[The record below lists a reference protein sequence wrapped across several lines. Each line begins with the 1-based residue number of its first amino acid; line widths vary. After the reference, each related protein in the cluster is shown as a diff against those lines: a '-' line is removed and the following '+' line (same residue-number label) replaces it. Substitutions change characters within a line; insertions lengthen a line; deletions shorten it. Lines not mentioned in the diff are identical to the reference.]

1 MMRWLVDLKIAMTNL
16 KATKVRTALT
26 ILGIVI
32 GVASVTMVFAL
43 GEGAK
48 NMVRGQVETLGENML
63 TVRPGKATRDAAG
76 NVTGYNF
83 LAALSASTLTE
94 HDLHTVQH
102 TPGVATAA
110 PLMLVTG
117 SVSNLEQKVAQG
129 TIVATTP
136 EAREVLDL
144 GIRVGEFIMPNS
156 PRGTVVLG
164 DDLAIS
170 LLGSDTVI
178 GQKVVLR
185 GQEFTV
191 SGVLKDFTSSAS
203 VSNVFDLNRVAF
215 IQMDDGR
222 AFNQGI
228 AQIQQINARTEEN
241 AAPQKVGTDISAAL
255 LKNHGEEEDFSVL
268 RAEET
273 VQLTDSVFKVLTSF
287 TSAVASISIIVG
299 GVGIMN
305 IMLVSVTERTR
316 EIGIRKAVGA
326 TNQQILSQFLT
337 ESLLMSIVGGIF
349 GVIFG
354 YILAYLG
361 GTLFLGFMPGI
372 TFEIIGISL
381 GVSLL
386 VGLLFGAWPA
396 IKAARKDP
404 IEALRYFQ

>member
-1 MMRWLVDLKIAMTNL
+1 MRWLVDLKIALTNL

-48 NMVRGQVETLGENML
+48 NMVRGQVESLGENML
-63 TVRPGKATRDAAG
+63 TVRPGKATRDGAG

-94 HDLHTVQH
+94 NDLRIVKNA
-102 TPGVATAA
+102 PGIDKAT

-117 SVSNLEQKVAQG
+117 SVSNIDHRVAQG

-136 EAREVLDL
+136 EAKDVLDL
-144 GIRVGEFIMPNS
+144 GIRVGEFITPDS

-164 DDLAIS
+164 DDLAIA

-178 GQKVVLR
+178 GQKVLLR

-191 SGVLKDFTSSAS
+191 SGILKDFTSSAS
-203 VSNVFDLNRVAF
+203 VSNVFDLNNVAF
-215 IQMDDGR
+215 IQMDDGK

-228 AQIQQINARTEEN
+228 AQIQQINARSADGEN
-241 AAPQKVGTDISAAL
+241 PSQVAGGVYNAL
-255 LKNHGEEEDFSVL
+255 LSNHGGEEDFSVL

-287 TSAVASISIIVG
+287 TSAVAGISIIVG

-326 TNQQILSQFLT
+326 TNQQILSQFLI
-337 ESLLMSIVGGIF
+337 ESLMMSIVGGVV
-349 GVIFG
+349 GVLFG
-354 YILAYLG
+354 YALAYLG
-361 GTLFLGFMPGI
+361 GTFLGFMPGI
-372 TFEIIGISL
+372 TLGIVGIAL

>member
-1 MMRWLVDLKIAMTNL
+1 MRWLVDFKIALTNL

-48 NMVRGQVETLGENML
+48 NMVRGQVESLGENML
-63 TVRPGKATRDAAG
+63 TVRPGKATRDGAG
-76 NVTGYNF
+76 NVTSYNF

-94 HDLHTVQH
+94 HDLKTVAS
-102 TPGVATAA
+102 TSGIEKAA

-117 SVSNLEQKVAQG
+117 SVSNSDHRVAHG

-136 EAREVLDL
+136 EAQNVLDL
-144 GIRVGEFIMPNS
+144 GIRVGEFITPNS

-164 DDLAIS
+164 DDLAIK

-178 GQKVVLR
+178 GQKILLR

-191 SGVLKDFTSSAS
+191 SGVLKDFTNSAS
-203 VSNVFDLNRVAF
+203 VSNVFDLNNVAF
-215 IQMDDGR
+215 IQMDDGK

-228 AQIQQINARTEEN
+228 AQIQQINARS
-241 AAPQKVGTDISAAL
+241 AGGTNPSQVAGDAFKAML
-255 LKNHGEEEDFSVL
+255 NNHGGEEDFSVL

-273 VQLTDSVFKVLTSF
+273 VQLTDSVFKILTSF
-287 TSAVASISIIVG
+287 TSAVAGISIIVG

-326 TNQQILSQFLT
+326 TNQQILSQFLI
-337 ESLLMSIVGGIF
+337 ESLMMSIVGGVF
-349 GVIFG
+349 GVLFG
-354 YILAYLG
+354 YALAYLG
-361 GTLFLGFMPGI
+361 GTFLGFMPGI
-372 TFEIIGISL
+372 TLGIVGIAL

-386 VGLLFGAWPA
+386 VGLLFGAGPA

>member
-1 MMRWLVDLKIAMTNL
+1 MRWLVDFKIALTNL

-48 NMVRGQVETLGENML
+48 NMVRGQVESLGENML
-63 TVRPGKATRDAAG
+63 TVRPGKAQRDAAN

-94 HDLHTVQH
+94 HDVNTVKKA
-102 TPGVATAA
+102 PGVGKVT

-117 SVSNLEQKVAQG
+117 SVANNDHRVAQG

-136 EAREVLDL
+136 EAQDVLDL
-144 GIRVGEFIMPNS
+144 GIRVGEFITPNS

-164 DDLAIS
+164 DDLAIA

-178 GQKVVLR
+178 GQKVLLR

-191 SGVLKDFTSSAS
+191 SGVLKDFTNSAS
-203 VSNVFDLNRVAF
+203 VSNVFDLNHVAF
-215 IQMDDGR
+215 IQMDDGK

-228 AQIQQINARTEEN
+228 AQIQQINARSNETADPRQVATGVFN
-241 AAPQKVGTDISAAL
+241 AL
-255 LKNHGEEEDFSVL
+255 LSNHGGEEDFSVL

-287 TSAVASISIIVG
+287 TSAVAAISIIVG

-326 TNQQILSQFLT
+326 TNQQILSQFLI
-337 ESLLMSIVGGIF
+337 ESLMMSIVGGVL

-354 YILAYLG
+354 YSLAYLG
-361 GTLFLGFMPGI
+361 GTFLGFMPGI
-372 TFEIIGISL
+372 TLGIVGIAL

>member
-1 MMRWLVDLKIAMTNL
+1 MRVLVDFKIALTNL

-32 GVASVTMVFAL
+32 GVASVTVVLAL

-48 NMVRGQVETLGENML
+48 NMLRGQVQSLGENML
-63 TVRPGKATRDAAG
+63 TVRPGKAYRDTNG
-76 NVTGYNF
+76 RVTNYNF

-94 HDLHTVQH
+94 RDLKTVAE
-102 TPGVATAA
+102 TPGVAAAA

-117 SVSNLEQKVAQG
+117 SVSNTDHKTGHG

-136 EAREVLDL
+136 EASQVLDL
-144 GIRVGEFIMPNS
+144 QVRVGDFITQAS

-164 DDLAIS
+164 DDLAIA

-178 GQKVVLR
+178 GQKVLLR

-191 SGVLKDFTSSAS
+191 SGILKDFPSSAS
-203 VSNVFDLNRVAF
+203 VSNVFDLNTAAF
-215 IQMDDGR
+215 IQMDDGK

-228 AQIQQINARTEEN
+228 AQIQQINARSTDTATAKP
-241 AAPQKVGTDISAAL
+241 AAEAIHKGL
-255 LKNHGEEEDFSVL
+255 LANHGGEEDFSVL
-268 RAEET
+268 RPEET
-273 VQLTDSVFKVLTSF
+273 VQLTDSVFKVVTGF

-326 TNQQILSQFLT
+326 TNRQILSQFLI
-337 ESLLMSIVGGIF
+337 EALLMSIVGGVLGIT
-349 GVIFG
+349 VG
-354 YILAYLG
+354 YALAYLG
-361 GTLFLGFMPGI
+361 GTFLGFMPGV
-372 TFEIIGISL
+372 TLEIIGVAL
-381 GVSLL
+381 GVSVV
-386 VGLLFGAWPA
+386 VGLVFGAWPA

>member
-1 MMRWLVDLKIAMTNL
+1 MRWLVDLKIALTNL

-48 NMVRGQVETLGENML
+48 NMVQGQVQTLGDNML

-83 LAALSASTLTE
+83 LAALSASTITE
-94 HDLHTVQH
+94 HDLRTVAEV
-102 TPGVATAA
+102 PGVANST

-117 SVSNLEQKVAQG
+117 SVSNLDHKVAQG

-136 EAREVLDL
+136 AAKDVLDL
-144 GIRVGEFIMPNS
+144 GIRVGGFITEDS

-164 DDLAIS
+164 DELAVA

-178 GQKVVLR
+178 GQKVLLR

-203 VSNVFDLNRVAF
+203 VSNVFDLNHTAF
-215 IQMDDGR
+215 IQFDDGK

-228 AQIQQINARTEEN
+228 AQIQQINSRSSEGSD
-241 AAPQKVGTDISAAL
+241 PKKVSEAVHAAL
-255 LKNHGEEEDFSVL
+255 LKNHGGEEDFSVL

-287 TSAVASISIIVG
+287 TSAVAGISIIVG

-326 TNQQILSQFLT
+326 TNHQILSQFLI
-337 ESLLMSIVGGIF
+337 ESLLMSIVGGIV
-349 GVIFG
+349 GVIIG
-354 YILAYLG
+354 YALAYLG
-361 GTLFLGFMPGI
+361 GTFLGFMPGI
-372 TFEIIGISL
+372 TLGIIGIAL

>member
-1 MMRWLVDLKIAMTNL
+1 MRWLADFKIALTNL

-48 NMVRGQVETLGENML
+48 NMVRGQVESLGENMI

-94 HDLHTVQH
+94 HDLRTVSQ
-102 TPGVATAA
+102 TPNVKAAA

-117 SVSNLEQKVAQG
+117 SVSNVERRVSQG
-129 TIVATTP
+129 TIVATTK
-136 EAREVLDL
+136 EAKDVLDL
-144 GIRVGEFIMPNS
+144 QMRVGGFITPDS

-164 DDLAIS
+164 DDLAVA

-178 GQKVVLR
+178 GQKVLLR

-203 VSNVFDLNRVAF
+203 VSNVFDLNNVAF

-222 AFNQGI
+222 SFNQGI
-228 AQIQQINARTEEN
+228 AQIQQINVRSTSDKTAK
-241 AAPQKVGTDISAAL
+241 AAADGIHQAL
-255 LKNHGEEEDFSVL
+255 LKNHGGEEDFSVL

-273 VQLTDSVFKVLTSF
+273 VQLTDSIFKILTSF

-326 TNQQILSQFLT
+326 TNQQILSQFLI
-337 ESLLMSIVGGIF
+337 ESLMMSIVGGVVGIIVGF
-349 GVIFG
+349 A
-354 YILAYLG
+354 LAYLG
-361 GTLFLGFMPGI
+361 GTFLGFMPGI
-372 TFEIIGISL
+372 TFGIVGIAL
-381 GVSLL
+381 AVSLA